1 MIPQTT
7 HAKNEPP
14 VLFHVKWVARIALSV
29 GVVAVVGAP
38 LAIFLATNENG
49 GGYARIVVSHSLT
62 QQSLGPLMLIFGLL
76 LVVVAAIAT
85 WSIALY
91 SSFRIAG
98 PLFRFSQNLRDVI
111 ENPFAV
117 PMAIRQTD
125 MLQREWTDFDASQ
138 ARLREHYA
146 SLRQALDHCRRTAP
160 GSADA
165 DTAGSAPALARLQ
178 DVERRVQL

>member
-7 HAKNEPP
+7 HAKHEPP
-14 VLFHVKWVARIALSV
+14 LLFHVKWVAHIALSV
-29 GVVAVVGAP
+29 GLIAAVGLL
-38 LAIFLATNENG
+38 LAIFLATNEKG
-49 GGYARIVVSHSLT
+49 SGYVGIVVSHSLT
-62 QQSLGPLMLIFGLL
+62 QESLGPLMLIFGLL
-76 LVVVAAIAT
+76 MVVVAAIAT

-98 PLFRFSQNLRDVI
+98 PLFRFSQNLRGVI

-146 SLRQALDHCRRTAP
+146 SLRQALDQYQRTAP
-160 GSADA
+160 GSAGA
-165 DTAGSAPALARLQ
+165 DTAGSASALARLQ
-178 DVERRVQL
+178 EIERRVQL